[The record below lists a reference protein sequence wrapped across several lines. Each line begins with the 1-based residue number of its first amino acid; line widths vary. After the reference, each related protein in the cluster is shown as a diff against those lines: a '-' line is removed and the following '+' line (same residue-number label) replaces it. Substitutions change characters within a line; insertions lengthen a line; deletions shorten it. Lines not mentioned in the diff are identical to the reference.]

1 MVTIRLSRQGTNKL
15 PFYRVVVTD
24 SRSKRD
30 GRFLEN
36 IGNWDPR
43 TGKGEGTFQLDTARY
58 KHWLSVGA
66 KPSAVVGKLV
76 RDLNRKQ
83 ASAPAAGT
91 QK

>member
-15 PFYRVVVTD
+15 PFYRIVVTD

-36 IGNWDPR
+36 LGNWDPCV
-43 TGKGEGTFQLDTARY
+43 GKGEGALKLNEARY
-58 KHWLSVGA
+58 QHWIGVGA
-66 KPSAVVGKLV
+66 QPSAVVGKLV
-76 RDLNRKQ
+76 RDLQRK
-83 ASAPAAGT
+83 AKAAPAGA